1 MQNLILVVS
10 LILMAA
16 VALFFWRAIRAVN
29 AETDAQNVD
38 KRRTTFIWVL
48 IVFGVAVTVFSLREW
63 PHAIA
68 AGNDV
73 IKVNATSGQWFWEI
87 DRTEVPAGKPIV
99 FLLHTKDVN
108 HGFGVADESGRILFQ
123 TQAMPGYVN
132 KVAYVFESPGTY
144 RVMCLE
150 FCGVGH
156 HDMNDSFKV
165 VAQ

>member
-10 LILMAA
+10 LILMAT
-16 VALFFWRAIRAVN
+16 VALVFWRAIRAVN
-29 AETDAQNVD
+29 AETDAQNVA
-38 KRRTTFIWVL
+38 KRRTTFIWIL
-48 IVFGVAVTVFSLREW
+48 LVFGVAVTVFSLHEW

-73 IKVNATSGQWFWEI
+73 IEVKATGGQWFWEI
-87 DRTEVPAGKPIV
+87 DRTEVPTGKTVI

-108 HGFGVADESGRILFQ
+108 HGFGVADASWRILFQ

-132 KVAYVFESPGTY
+132 KVAHIFETPGTY

-156 HDMNDSFKV
+156 HDMNDTFKV